1 MEKKQHKYPHLF
13 KFVRSK
19 LHIPA
24 TSVPSERVFSLA
36 GYVVRERRSRILAK
50 NVNKAIFLKANANH
64 IPRNTTVWSETR
76 IDSPPARSD
85 SPLDLSERPPARS
98 ESPPTP

>member
-36 GYVVRERRSRILAK
+36 GYVVRERRSKILAK

-64 IPRNTTVWSETR
+64 IPRNTTVWSGTR
-76 IDSPPARSD
+76 SDSPPARSD
-85 SPLDLSERPPARS
+85 SPA
-98 ESPPTP
+98 T